1 MAFFNFYMN
10 KFSEYIDRIVAK
22 IKSPDFK
29 VFVFFLCIS
38 ILVWMVEKLRQDYV
52 TIVGLEIECTNIPD
66 NYRIAQSE
74 IAPIRVN
81 IAADGFSILNLL
93 SSSDNRIPV
102 DISQLR
108 KLQTNSGTEAILI
121 TRYIRTSITEHLPD
135 HVELRGIVSD
145 TIYIPLLTL
154 ESKHLPVVVRGKT
167 QLEPQFYFTR
177 TPLISPDSVLVFGTN
192 NIIDTMSAIYTFPHE
207 SLTLHD
213 TTTIQLQLDIP
224 KDIDAGATEAVITY
238 YVESYT
244 EKSLEVPITAV
255 NVPQGYTFKAFPQ
268 TAHVKFSVGL
278 SNFEKVGTSDIDI
291 TADLIDITPGSST
304 SKIKLK
310 LAEWPDFVSNITY
323 SPIFVE
329 YLLERNRDTKE

>member
-1 MAFFNFYMN
+1 MS
-10 KFSEYIDRIVAK
+10 KTSEYIDRLIAK
-22 IKSPDFK
+22 VKSPDFK

-38 ILVWMVEKLRQDYV
+38 ILVWLVEKLRQDYTTV
-52 TIVGLEIECTNIPD
+52 VGLEIECTNIPE
-66 NYRIAQSE
+66 NFRIAESD

-93 SSSDNRIPV
+93 SNSDNRIPI

-108 KLQTNSGTEAILI
+108 KLQTEKGTEAVLI
-121 TRYIRTSITEHLPD
+121 TRYIRSAITEHLPD

-154 ESKHLPVVVRGKT
+154 ESRHLPVIVCGKT
-167 QLEPQFYFTR
+167 QLEPQFNFTR
-177 TPLISPDSVLVFGTN
+177 KPTISPDSVLVFGTN
-192 NIIDTMSAIYTFPHE
+192 NIIDTMTAVYTLPHE
-207 SLTLHD
+207 TLTLHD
-213 TTTIQLQLDIP
+213 TLSLQLQLDIP
-224 KDIDAGATEAVITY
+224 KDVDASATEAVITY

-244 EKSLEVPITAV
+244 EKSLEVPITAI
-255 NVPQGYTFKAFPQ
+255 NVPHGYNFKAFPQ
-268 TAHVKFSVGL
+268 TAHVKFNVGL
-278 SNFEKVGTSDIDI
+278 SNFEKVGINDIDI

-310 LAEWPDFVSNITY
+310 LVEWPDFISNITY

-329 YLLERNRDTKE
+329 YLLERNRDVKE